1 MKPAILILLC
11 LLMLACRDS
20 PPQYVGV
27 YQLDVTASK
36 LGKYDTIRDLKL
48 TIKKDSTFEFSKDV
62 PFIVSTRG
70 TWEMKF
76 VWPIDVPPYYDVRLF
91 YSESPASDQLVPFD
105 YGVFQFRI
113 SSPSPKDSQ
122 QQAELLNFKRVGE
135 GNSVEFSPSS
145 P

>member
-1 MKPAILILLC
+1 MQ
-11 LLMLACRDS
+11 ACRES

-36 LGKYDTIRDLKL
+36 LGKYDTIKDLKL

-70 TWEMKF
+70 TWEMKY
-76 VWPIDVPPYYDVRLF
+76 VRPLDLPPSYDVRLF
-91 YSESPASDQLVPFD
+91 YSESHGSNALVPFD
-105 YGVFQFRI
+105 EGVFQFRI
-113 SSPSPKDSQ
+113 DYPPPKLSQ
-122 QQAELLNFKRVGE
+122 QQAEVLNFKRVGE